1 MSLYPKHEKNER
13 EMPKLTLE
21 KAREL
26 ADKYKNL
33 AAKFGIAQKIYQE
46 ALLQYPELGETTAP
60 QTPIENGYEQYKQ
73 DTEKLADVAGS
84 AANALDPENLVK
96 VFGKNDA
103 EVTSE
108 VKAAPIVVSMAPAS
122 SENVPGTESNH
133 GDMFASFMQREYG
146 DDSLTDATAT
156 KPVASP
162 ATTGP
167 AAPAITIAPPTPGT
181 VKAAPATPASV
192 PVVTPQP
199 TQVPNQINQI
209 AQVTNPDAAKLAQAK
224 SIAEKIKHHPTTMTA
239 ADWEFERNKENRK
252 MIDQALMDMSSPAAQ
267 KPEQEITMG
276 EPDLNESRRAYAEIM
291 DKYKKEKEL
300 DPMIG
305 SILGNKDGVMLE
317 SEHERYLKLRDQY
330 INKNA
335 VEHNRIRDEQGMR
348 AAMEYTK
355 QEWKRFD
362 EALLKDQPSAV
373 RERVSKVMGKIG
385 GAGLAA
391 GILGF
396 TAIEQGIKKI
406 KETDWRKKFEDM
418 KKKKPGGPMLW
429 KNLIGVKSKEQTE
442 AAEKEAKEAEDKKLK
457 AGAEKLKQ
465 NFGAK
470 EQADSTIVKQAKALD
485 QKSKDE
491 QVEREANV
499 KKVFE
504 SIIGEPLEGETARRW
519 NDVKSMELRR
529 FMKPEEFKDWGRDR
543 YDNIRIV
550 NVSIYPSYLQ
560 KLHEKLLPVYKSYEN
575 AGFAG
580 NVTLD
585 NMQLE
590 RFINKAVADGEL
602 KV

>member
-13 EMPKLTLE
+13 EMPKLSLE

-33 AAKFGIAQKIYQE
+33 AAKFGIAQKIYNE
-46 ALLQYPELGETTAP
+46 ALLQYPELAETAAP
-60 QTPIENGYEQYKQ
+60 QTPIENGYEQHLR
-73 DTEKLADVAGS
+73 DGIGLVNIAGD
-84 AANALDPENLVK
+84 AANALSPENLAK
-96 VFGKNDA
+96 AFGKNDA

-108 VKAAPIVVSMAPAS
+108 VKTVPAAVSTAPAS

-133 GDMFASFMQREYG
+133 GDMFASFMAREYG

-167 AAPAITIAPPTPGT
+167 AAPAITIAPSTPGT

-192 PVVTPQP
+192 PVVSPQP
-199 TQVPNQINQI
+199 VQVPSQID
-209 AQVTNPDAAKLAQAK
+209 QVVNLYAAKLAQAK

-252 MIDQALMDMSSPAAQ
+252 WIDDALMSMSSPAAQ
-267 KPEQEITMG
+267 ASEKEILPGMPTLDRSRDDWTAQVAKNSKKLNDG
-276 EPDLNESRRAYAEIM
+276 TIEPWNEDHLRNLQGVYDKNHIEGYNKAYAEGGPTAALQFALDEERKRVKGVLEPMSVTVKKRVGDIM
-291 DKYKKEKEL
+291 A
-300 DPMIG
+300 I
-305 SILGNKDGVMLE
+305 S
-317 SEHERYLKLRDQY
+317 
-330 INKNA
+330 
-335 VEHNRIRDEQGMR
+335 
-348 AAMEYTK
+348 
-355 QEWKRFD
+355 
-362 EALLKDQPSAV
+362 
-373 RERVSKVMGKIG
+373 
-385 GAGLAA
+385 GATLATA
-391 GILGF
+391 GIL
-396 TAIEQGIKKI
+396 TYVAIEQGIKKI

-550 NVSIYPSYLQ
+550 NVSIYPPYLQ